1 MRRFL
6 VAKPRSNSGSAA
18 ASANASTTAPPAPV
32 RPHSAQL
39 EPNANPQFGSTST
52 ATPAE
57 SLAVRDAAVA
67 AATAAAT
74 AADNSTGLGTTEP
87 LAAR

>member
-6 VAKPRSNSGSAA
+6 VAKPRSDSGSAA

-39 EPNANPQFGSTST
+39 DPNANPQFSSTSP

-67 AATAAAT
+67 AA

-87 LAAR
+87 SQPANLVLP